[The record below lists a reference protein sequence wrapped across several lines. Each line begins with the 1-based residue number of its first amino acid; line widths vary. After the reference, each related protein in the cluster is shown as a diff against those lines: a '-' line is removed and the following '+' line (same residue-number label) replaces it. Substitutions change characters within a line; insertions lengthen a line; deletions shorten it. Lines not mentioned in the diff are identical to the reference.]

1 MDQTD
6 RLHLKKMIQTNDVE
20 DCTNQI
26 RSKKH
31 SQYIKKDVMCLLQLK
46 KDYGHLNY
54 EKFDEMA
61 VSQCNFLFM
70 NYTDIF
76 NKVKKDEINLET
88 LFEFLNILKSIEDG
102 KLDQHEGAF
111 EVGKILK
118 KMYIDS
124 AIMKS
129 EKLDKETGQM
139 VVKPV
144 AVAKEISWK
153 QYKKF
158 HPKPPSSSK
167 NKNAS
172 QLE

>member
-6 RLHLKKMIQTNDVE
+6 RLNLKKMIQNNDVE
-20 DCTNQI
+20 DCTSQI

-31 SQYIKKDVMCLLQLK
+31 SPLIQKDVLKLIQLK
-46 KDYGHLNY
+46 KQYEYLDN
-54 EKFDEMA
+54 EKFDDLV
-61 VSQCNFLFM
+61 VSQCNFIFT

-88 LFEFLNILKSIEDG
+88 LFEFLNILKAIEDG

-124 AIMKS
+124 ALMKS
-129 EKLDKETGQM
+129 EKLDKETGKM

-144 AVAKEISWK
+144 AVAKNISWN
-153 QYKKF
+153 QFKKM
-158 HPKPPSSSK
+158 
-167 NKNAS
+167 
-172 QLE
+172 

>member
-6 RLHLKKMIQTNDVE
+6 RLNLKKMIQTNDVE
-20 DCTNQI
+20 DCTTQI

-31 SQYIKKDVMCLLQLK
+31 SQLIKKDVLHLIRLK
-46 KDYGHLNY
+46 NEYGHLDHD
-54 EKFDEMA
+54 KFDDMV
-61 VSQCNFLFM
+61 VSQCNFIFS

-88 LFEFLNILKSIEDG
+88 LFEFLTILKSIEDG

-129 EKLDKETGQM
+129 EKLDKETGNM
-139 VVKPV
+139 VVRPI
-144 AVAKEISWK
+144 AVAKNVSWN
-153 QYKKF
+153 QF
-158 HPKPPSSSK
+158 K
-167 NKNAS
+167 NM
-172 QLE
+172 

>member
-1 MDQTD
+1 MDQND
-6 RLHLKKMIQTNDVE
+6 RLNLKKMIETNEVE

-31 SQYIKKDVMCLLQLK
+31 SQYIKNDVLQMIKLK
-46 KDYGHLNY
+46 KEYDYLDK
-54 EKFDEMA
+54 EKFDEMI
-61 VSQCNFLFM
+61 VSQCNFLFT

-76 NKVKKDEINLET
+76 NKIKKDEINLET
-88 LFEFLNILKSIEDG
+88 LFEFLNILKTIEDG

-129 EKLDKETGQM
+129 EKLDKETGNM

-144 AVAKEISWK
+144 AVAKEITWG
-153 QYKKF
+153 QYKKM
-158 HPKPPSSSK
+158 
-167 NKNAS
+167 
-172 QLE
+172 L

>member
-6 RLHLKKMIQTNDVE
+6 RLNLKKMIQTNEVE

-31 SQYIKKDVMCLLQLK
+31 SQYIKKDVLHLLHLK
-46 KDYGHLNY
+46 KEYGHLDY
-54 EKFDEMA
+54 EKFDEMV
-61 VSQCNFLFM
+61 VSQCNFIFT

-76 NKVKKDEINLET
+76 NKVKKDEINLDT
-88 LFEFLNILKSIEDG
+88 LFEFLNILKAIEDG

-129 EKLDKETGQM
+129 EKLDKETGNM

-144 AVAKEISWK
+144 AVAKNISWQQFK
-153 QYKKF
+153 
-158 HPKPPSSSK
+158 S
-167 NKNAS
+167 AG
-172 QLE
+172 L

>member
-6 RLHLKKMIQTNDVE
+6 RLNLKKMIQTNEVE
-20 DCTNQI
+20 DCTNEI
-26 RSKKH
+26 RTKKH
-31 SQYIKKDVMCLLQLK
+31 SQSIKKDVLHLLLLK
-46 KDYGHLNY
+46 KEYGHLDY
-54 EKFDEMA
+54 DKFDEMV

-88 LFEFLNILKSIEDG
+88 LFEFLNILKAIEDG

-129 EKLDKETGQM
+129 EKLDKETGEM
-139 VVKPV
+139 VVKPI
-144 AVAKEISWK
+144 AVAKNVSWN
-153 QYKKF
+153 QF
-158 HPKPPSSSK
+158 K
-167 NKNAS
+167 NM
-172 QLE
+172 